1 MSSNGYNTYNVMNNI
16 DYVNL
21 YNRLVMSKIYKKM
34 QVESGIITRNNGDS
48 RYAVKISGRSQ
59 SMPNVK
65 TVEPNM
71 KFKVGDNVLVQFP
84 FGNIQEARIIGY
96 SNLSVGTEFLYEFD
110 DPGGGGGSCCH
121 CCFLAGTK
129 IQTVNGL
136 KSIEYITNKD
146 YIYGYNYNNNS
157 IGINK
162 VKKLLIHNKKEELI
176 DSYFNI
182 CTKNS
187 SVNVTGEHK
196 FYIGNNEY
204 KNIENINIK
213 ENIYI
218 YNKILNQILIEPLIK
233 KEKIINNIKNIIT
246 YNLELTNYHNYFA
259 NGYLVHNI
267 K

>member
-110 DPGGGGGSCCH
+110 DPGGGRC

-129 IQTVNGL
+129 IQTTRGL
-136 KSIEYITNKD
+136 VSIEYITNKH
-146 YIYGYNYNNNS
+146 YIYGYNHNTNS
-157 IGINK
+157 ICINK
-162 VKKLLIHNKKEELI
+162 VKKLIIHDKKPELI
-176 DSYFNI
+176 NSYI
-182 CTKNS
+182 ELKTRKSIVKVTK
-187 SVNVTGEHK
+187 EHR
-196 FYIGNNEY
+196 FFTNNDYLE
-204 KNIENINIK
+204 IEKININD
-213 ENIYI
+213 NIFI
-218 YNKILNQILIEPLIK
+218 YNKINNEITN
-233 KEKIINNIKNIIT
+233 EKILEKNIINSNNLLVS
-246 YNLELTNYHNYFA
+246 YNLELSNSHNYFA